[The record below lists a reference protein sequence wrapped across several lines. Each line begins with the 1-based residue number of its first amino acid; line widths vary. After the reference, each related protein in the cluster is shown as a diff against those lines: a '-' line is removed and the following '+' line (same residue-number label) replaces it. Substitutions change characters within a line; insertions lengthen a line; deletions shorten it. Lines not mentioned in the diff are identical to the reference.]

1 MNATFV
7 AGTSGVFATV
17 DRQDSSVNPRR
28 VKSFKFCSRPV
39 IDSVSFQPL
48 LHLDGDTFMNN
59 VTVPYLFFPYKGY
72 PESID
77 SDFPLYGA
85 FGNILQADF
94 GFKSNMND
102 CNKPLFVS
110 SVVKGV
116 EFSTRGRML
125 QGDPFETAYTEYTVE
140 YSRAAGWNPFYLSS
154 KK

>member
-48 LHLDGDTFMNN
+48 LRLDGDTFMNN

-72 PESID
+72 P
-77 SDFPLYGA
+77 
-85 FGNILQADF
+85 
-94 GFKSNMND
+94 
-102 CNKPLFVS
+102 
-110 SVVKGV
+110 
-116 EFSTRGRML
+116 
-125 QGDPFETAYTEYTVE
+125 
-140 YSRAAGWNPFYLSS
+140 
-154 KK
+154 